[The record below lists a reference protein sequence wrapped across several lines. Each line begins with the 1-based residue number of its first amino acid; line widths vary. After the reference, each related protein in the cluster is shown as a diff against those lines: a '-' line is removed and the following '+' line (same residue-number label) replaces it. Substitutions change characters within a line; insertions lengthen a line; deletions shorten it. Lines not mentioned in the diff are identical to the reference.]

1 MRSNK
6 FLTASLLILLA
17 GVSVAQ
23 VGSRFELKYRNSFSD
38 IKIAKDN
45 INSLRT
51 DLNQAS
57 AADLAKSREETARLI
72 NSDLPLQFQ
81 AVEFAL
87 SKEFGAAEISLSS
100 LKPEQLQ
107 ELRST
112 INATSPEAGVKLDS
126 SVTGEEFS
134 LYITLSM
141 KDISAKGSQL
151 LELVNGGSASE
162 IQIAKSELSL
172 ALARFD
178 ILTAYLIIGVESS
191 SRDL

>member
-23 VGSRFELKYRNSFSD
+23 VGSRVELKYRNSFSD

-87 SKEFGAAEISLSS
+87 SKEFGATEISLSS

-112 INATSPEAGVKLDS
+112 INATSPEAGVELDS

-178 ILTAYLIIGVESS
+178 ILTAYLVIGVESS
-191 SRDL
+191 SPDL

>member
-17 GVSVAQ
+17 GVSIAQ
-23 VGSRFELKYRNSFSD
+23 VGSRVELKYRNSFSD

-87 SKEFGAAEISLSS
+87 SKEFGATEISLSS

-112 INATSPEAGVKLDS
+112 INATSPEAGVELDS

-178 ILTAYLIIGVESS
+178 ILTAYLVIGVESS

>member
-17 GVSVAQ
+17 GVSIAQ
-23 VGSRFELKYRNSFSD
+23 VGSRVELKYRNSFSD

-87 SKEFGAAEISLSS
+87 SKEFGATEISLSS

-112 INATSPEAGVKLDS
+112 INATSPEAGVELDS

-141 KDISAKGSQL
+141 KDISAKGSQF

-178 ILTAYLIIGVESS
+178 ILTAYLVIGVESS